1 MSSLKQL
8 DLPIAASSSKRKMEM
23 KDTPARKYAAT
34 TQAPG
39 YPSAMNGNVVGFR
52 AEPAVAVGGRQV
64 KRAHAPPAVKKG
76 LRSIGKAV
84 VKAGASVGNDALGV
98 LTQTSSQMAAQAPD
112 KLTQMAMSGG
122 KERKPSPWI
131 AHVKAYAA
139 QHGLSYKDAMSQAK
153 STYKR

>member
-8 DLPIAASSSKRKMEM
+8 DLPIAASSNKRKMQVVD
-23 KDTPARKYAAT
+23 KVPKKYAAT
-34 TQAPG
+34 TQASG
-39 YPSAMNGNVVGFR
+39 YPSVMNGNVVGFR
-52 AEPAVAVGGRQV
+52 AEPSVAVGGRQV
-64 KRAHAPPAVKKG
+64 KRAHNPPAVKKA
-76 LRSIGKAV
+76 LKSVGKAV
-84 VKAGASVGNDALGV
+84 VKAGTSVGNDALGV
-98 LTQTSSQMAAQAPD
+98 VTQTSSQMAAQAPD

-153 STYKR
+153 ASYKK

>member
-8 DLPIAASSSKRKMEM
+8 DLPIDASRNKRKMEV

-39 YPSAMNGNVVGFR
+39 HPAAMNGNVVGFR
-52 AEPAVAVGGRQV
+52 QEPSVAVGGRQV
-64 KRAHAPPAVKKG
+64 KRAGNPPAVKKA
-76 LRSIGKAV
+76 LKSVGKSL
-84 VKAGASVGNDALGV
+84 VKTGASVGKDALGV
-98 LTQTSSQMAAQAPD
+98 VTQTSSQMAAQAPD

-131 AHVKAYAA
+131 AHVKSYAA
-139 QHGLSYKDAMSQAK
+139 QHGLSYKDAMTQAK
-153 STYKR
+153 ASYKR